1 MGDSTNDKAKGSMEH
16 TKGKAK
22 EAAGKVTDDERL
34 EREGR
39 KDQVKGD
46 ARKAVGTSRTPGK
59 KIKDG
64 VKDMADRD

>member
-22 EAAGKVTDDERL
+22 EAAGKLTDNERL

-46 ARKAVGTSRTPGK
+46 TRKAVGHV
-59 KIKDG
+59 KDAGEKVKEG
-64 VKDMADRD
+64 VKDMADED

>member
-22 EAAGKVTDDERL
+22 EAAGKLTDNERL

-39 KDQVKGD
+39 EDQVKGD
-46 ARKAVGTSRTPGK
+46 ARKAMGHVKDAGE

-64 VKDMADRD
+64 VEDMADRD